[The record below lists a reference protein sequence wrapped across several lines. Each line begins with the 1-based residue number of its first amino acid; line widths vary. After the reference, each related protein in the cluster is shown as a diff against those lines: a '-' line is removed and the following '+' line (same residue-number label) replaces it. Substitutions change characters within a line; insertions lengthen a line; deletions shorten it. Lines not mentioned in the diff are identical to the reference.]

1 MAEVSTKKRII
12 VLIASIV
19 LISGIT
25 ALVSFV
31 KLIDIMWLRL
41 VMMCVLNL
49 SNAGIALVAMKL
61 TNMKI
66 DFDFKNY
73 KQYIIGVAIALIL
86 SLCIGLIPALCG
98 GSLVGG
104 HADFVPWKFAF
115 QMFFYLVIIGPV
127 EELIFR
133 VYVQDTLGYVFLVN
147 DWVSVI
153 VSSALFGLW
162 HIINGSFIQVLF
174 TFGIGLV
181 FGFAKYFLKNCK
193 YLGLALG
200 HGLYDF
206 LNYVITV
213 FVI

>member
-1 MAEVSTKKRII
+1 MSEVSTKKRII
-12 VLIASIV
+12 VLIISLAV
-19 LISGIT
+19 ISGIT
-25 ALVSFV
+25 ALAPLVR
-31 KLIDIMWLRL
+31 LIEIMWLRL

-49 SNAGIALVAMKL
+49 CNGAVALGAMKL
-61 TNMKI
+61 TGMKI

-73 KQYIIGVAIALIL
+73 KQYIIGVSIALIL
-86 SLCIGLIPALCG
+86 SLCIGFIPALFG

-104 HADFVPWKFAF
+104 HTDFVPWKFAY

-133 VYVQDTLGYVFLVN
+133 VYVQDTLGYVFLAN
-147 DWVSVI
+147 DWISVI

-193 YLGLALG
+193 YVGLALG